1 MTCQHWAVLIIS
13 FLLFLSPS
21 SGFQIFVSPRSSTR
35 LPSKLNFSINE
46 FTDLSSLMTAID
58 TKPDNYEYGAVAAP
72 DWVLPLGAFLV
83 ILTAAIPILLKPGEE
98 ALDQQRE
105 NEKITNNKFN
115 KKQNKDL

>member
-1 MTCQHWAVLIIS
+1 
-13 FLLFLSPS
+13 
-21 SGFQIFVSPRSSTR
+21 
-35 LPSKLNFSINE
+35 
-46 FTDLSSLMTAID
+46 MTAID

>member
-1 MTCQHWAVLIIS
+1 
-13 FLLFLSPS
+13 
-21 SGFQIFVSPRSSTR
+21 
-35 LPSKLNFSINE
+35 
-46 FTDLSSLMTAID
+46 MTAVES
-58 TKPDNYEYGAVAAP
+58 KPDNYVYGAVSAP

-83 ILTAAIPILLKPGEE
+83 ILTAAIPILLRPGEE